1 MVLTLP
7 FKSTNLKFMNSTKNH
22 LFPLK
27 FILLDTVLELIM
39 TVTTIQ
45 RATLVT
51 TDMDLPMS
59 TTSMA
64 IPPHITP
71 FIMDRGA
78 GHLDFENLSKEHTRK
93 SFFPNK
99 GLIY

>member
-7 FKSTNLKFMNSTKNH
+7 FKSTNLNFMDFTKN
-22 LFPLK
+22 
-27 FILLDTVLELIM
+27 LLDTVLELIM

-51 TDMDLPMS
+51 TDMDLPVS
-59 TTSMA
+59 ATSMA
-64 IPPHITP
+64 VSAPITP
-71 FIMDRGA
+71 FTMDRGA

-93 SFFPNK
+93 SFLPNK
-99 GLIY
+99 NLIY

>member
-1 MVLTLP
+1 M
-7 FKSTNLKFMNSTKNH
+7 STNIKFMNLTKNH

-27 FILLDTVLELIM
+27 YILLDTVLELIM

-51 TDMDLPMS
+51 TDMDLPVS
-59 TTSMA
+59 ATSMA
-64 IPPHITP
+64 VSAPITP
-71 FIMDRGA
+71 FTMDRGA

-93 SFFPNK
+93 SFLPNK
-99 GLIY
+99 NLIY